1 MNDSPYELR
10 FSKRALRSLSRLD
23 KEDAA
28 QIVKRLERMAG
39 NVQQE
44 RHKALKGNWQG
55 YFSLR
60 VGVYRVIYRIEHEQ
74 RMIFAEKIG
83 HRREVYEE

>member
-1 MNDSPYELR
+1 MR
-10 FSKRALRSLSRLD
+10 RRSSDGLNGWQHP
-23 KEDAA
+23 AGTT
-28 QIVKRLERMAG
+28 QGIERKVA
-39 NVQQE
+39 
-44 RHKALKGNWQG
+44 G

-74 RMIFAEKIG
+74 HVIFVEKIG